1 MFVLSTCA
9 RVLSEI
15 PCPSL
20 LSRIAKKA
28 WKHTEYAQHQR
39 KSPEP
44 KMEALLVGATNKCF
58 KVTYC
63 KPTDSDSTADSSP
76 FASVNGDMNAFMRV
90 QGAGSV
96 LSNPREQELAIFQ
109 YASRNALGPRL
120 YAVFENGYVAEFMR
134 GRVVAVDEMAEPK
147 MMEQIARLTARWH
160 TLSIPST
167 VVAKRLIQWKGRKPL
182 RTMSLHANTWHM
194 IDKWLVRAKRLY
206 ATEDAVSLSLGRPS
220 TFQQFVNEL
229 DSTKLDLL
237 PYYANLSSIVLC
249 HNDLNHGNLLWD
261 EKKDQLLAVDL
272 EFAGLNHR
280 GFDLGNHFCE
290 WAGLELHYYKCPSDD
305 QMRQWLSVY
314 LETVGGFCKLACC
327 SSDAAEASL
336 DSNNQAAQVDTSNA
350 NGSHDTPSSQTT
362 AILSEMT
369 GSRSS
374 TPVPPSS
381 DSFHL
386 TKAQLIEELVV
397 ESRKWMQASHL
408 FWWLWA
414 MIQIKISNIEG
425 FDARNY
431 AQVRWNEYMK
441 HKETTQALKHP
452 ERLLKIAPP
461 FAKVFASP
469 CEASMN
475 KVHRRRSSSA
485 KR

>member
-1 MFVLSTCA
+1 MKLTLTRPTLRRRDIDCTA
-9 RVLSEI
+9 R
-15 PCPSL
+15 
-20 LSRIAKKA
+20 SRIAKKA
-28 WKHTEYAQHQR
+28 WRHTEFAQHHR

-44 KMEALLVGATNKCF
+44 NFEPLLVGATNKCF
-58 KVTYC
+58 KVTYS
-63 KPTDSDSTADSSP
+63 KKLKDDSSP
-76 FASVNGDMNAFMRV
+76 TVSAFANVLDDMNSFMRV

-147 MMEQIARLTARWH
+147 MMGKIARLVGQWH
-160 TLSIPST
+160 TLNIPST
-167 VVAKRLIQWKGRKPL
+167 VAAKRLIQWKGRKPL

-206 ATEDAVSLSLGRPS
+206 ATEDAVSLSLGRPP
-220 TFQQFVNEL
+220 TFHQFVQEL

-237 PYYANLSSIVLC
+237 PYYANHTSIVLC

-261 EKKDQLLAVDL
+261 ENKQQLLAVDL
-272 EFAGLNHR
+272 EFAGINHR

-290 WAGLELHYYKCPSDD
+290 WAGLDLQYHKCPSDD
-305 QMRQWLSVY
+305 QIRQWLKEY
-314 LETVGGFCKLACC
+314 LDIVGGFCKQQCC
-327 SSDAAEASL
+327 ASSDVSSGLPPQDQPPHEDSSMAAPSPKHPATFTTTETSL
-336 DSNNQAAQVDTSNA
+336 TPGSQRQSPSPLPVDF
-350 NGSHDTPSSQTT
+350 
-362 AILSEMT
+362 
-369 GSRSS
+369 
-374 TPVPPSS
+374 
-381 DSFHL
+381 FHVS
-386 TKAQLIEELVV
+386 KENLIEEMVV

-431 AQVRWNEYMK
+431 AQVRWNEYMT
-441 HKETTQALKHP
+441 HKEATQALKHP
-452 ERLLKIAPP
+452 DRLLKIAPP

-469 CEASMN
+469 ADNSIN
-475 KVHRRRSSSA
+475 KIHRRRSSSV